1 MKEFLELLIPSIMPV
16 ITGLCSGIVSYKMA
30 VKQSSLELQKAQ
42 TQYTLELQK
51 VREQNELELKRIREQ
66 SQVEL
71 RKSQNELEKIRLES
85 DRELKK
91 IQLELDKQ
99 AEIYSKNAETDAMN
113 AFLGQFMTQFFT
125 NPQGMEE
132 QIKALEKLGN
142 MGKRI
147 QGK

>member
-16 ITGLCSGIVSYKMA
+16 ITGLGGGIVSYKMA
-30 VKQSSLELQKAQ
+30 VKQSSIELQKAQ

-71 RKSQNELEKIRLES
+71 QKSQNELEKIRLES
-85 DRELKK
+85 ERELKK
-91 IQLELDKQ
+91 VQLELEKQ
-99 AEIYSKNAETDAMN
+99 AELYSKNAETDAMN
-113 AFLGQFMTQFFT
+113 AFMGQFMAQFFT

-132 QIKALEKLGN
+132 QMKTLERLGN
-142 MGKRI
+142 MGKRM
-147 QGK
+147 QG